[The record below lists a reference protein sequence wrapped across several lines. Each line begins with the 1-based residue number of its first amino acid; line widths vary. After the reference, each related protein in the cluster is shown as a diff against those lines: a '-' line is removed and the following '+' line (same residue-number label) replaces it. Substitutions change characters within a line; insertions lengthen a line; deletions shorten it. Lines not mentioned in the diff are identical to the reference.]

1 MSIRDYKLNL
11 LFIQLA
17 YAIQKE
23 SPFYWLFH
31 YHITKMKESGT
42 LNEIQNKYSSQGQ
55 ICPDKSGEALDM
67 NQCFSAFIII
77 VAGLALALIFLGYV
91 ASILK
96 FDL

>member
-1 MSIRDYKLNL
+1 
-11 LFIQLA
+11 
-17 YAIQKE
+17 
-23 SPFYWLFH
+23 
-31 YHITKMKESGT
+31 MKESGT
-42 LNEIQNKYSSQGQ
+42 LSEIQNKFSSQGQ
-55 ICPDKSGEALDM
+55 VCPDKSGEALDM